1 MASFNKSLEKDL
13 KKIPG
18 NSSGVRVNAQ
28 LRMKKLA
35 QPICPFS
42 KIEMERD
49 YKGEWVPKKG
59 PTDPERQNCQRQG
72 GAWWKDCVAK
82 GHNPYF
88 REVVWYVTEDTY
100 DPETG
105 ELGEPKKFRRSITMP
120 NIKAVAIS
128 PRINSGLGVRN
139 AKQRKGCIELP
150 EIGYRQVCQY
160 RGCHNDVN
168 PNACSQKYGNY
179 CCTEELALV
188 AADQQGMALIRPNLQ
203 LNGPID
209 EPKFRR
215 EREKQLR
222 EAVAFAKDN

>member
-1 MASFNKSLEKDL
+1 MAEFKSVAKEL

-18 NSSGVRVNAQ
+18 NNSGVRVNAQ
-28 LRMKKLA
+28 LRMKKLG

-49 YKGEWVPKKG
+49 YKGDWVPKKG
-59 PTDPERQNCQRQG
+59 PKDPGRENCQLAG
-72 GAWWKDCVAK
+72 GTWWKDCVAK
-82 GHNPYF
+82 GHDPYN
-88 REVVWYVTEDTY
+88 REVTWYVTEDVY
-100 DPETG
+100 DTETG
-105 ELGEPKKFRRSITMP
+105 ELTGTKKFRRSVRLP

-128 PRINSGLGVRN
+128 PRINSGLGVRK
-139 AKQRKGCIELP
+139 AKQQKGCVELP
-150 EIGYRQVCQY
+150 EIGYREACQY

-168 PNACSQKYGNY
+168 PNCKSIKYGDY

-188 AADQQGMALIRPNLQ
+188 AADQQGIALFRPNLA

-209 EPKFRR
+209 EPKFVR
-215 EREKQLR
+215 ERQKQLR

>member
-1 MASFNKSLEKDL
+1 MATFKESVEAKL

-49 YKGEWVPKKG
+49 YKGDWVPKKG
-59 PTDPERQNCQRQG
+59 PTDPMRQNCQRQG

-88 REVVWYVTEDTY
+88 REIVWYVTEDTY
-100 DPETG
+100 DEETG
-105 ELGEPKKFRRSITMP
+105 ELSGTKKFRRSMEMP
-120 NIKAVAIS
+120 NLKAVAIS
-128 PRINSGLGVRN
+128 PRINSGLGVRK
-139 AKQRKGCIELP
+139 AKQRGCLELP
-150 EIGYRQVCQY
+150 EIGYKEVCQY

-168 PNACSQKYGNY
+168 PNCTSLKYGYY
-179 CCTEELALV
+179 CCSEELALV
-188 AADQQGMALIRPNLQ
+188 AADQQGIALHRPNLM
-203 LNGPID
+203 LNGPVD
-209 EPKFRR
+209 EPKFVR

-222 EAVAFAKDN
+222 EAIAFAKE